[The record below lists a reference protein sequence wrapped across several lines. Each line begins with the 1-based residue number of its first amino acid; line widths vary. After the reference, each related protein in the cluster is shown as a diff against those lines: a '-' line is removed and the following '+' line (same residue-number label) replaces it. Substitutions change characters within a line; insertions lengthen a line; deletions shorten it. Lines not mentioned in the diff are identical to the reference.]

1 MSSHKSIFKTSL
13 ITGGSQ
19 VMVMM
24 MNMVRAKALAILLGP
39 AGTGIIGLYST
50 TTDLINTIAGLGLT
64 SSAVKQIA
72 IANSEAD
79 RSSIQKT
86 LFVFRWLIRL
96 TTITAAL
103 CMFIFAG
110 YISLHT
116 FGSENNKQ
124 GIQWMSLVV
133 FFTGISNGQFALLQ
147 GLRRIKD
154 LATARV
160 LGALAGSIICITLI
174 FFFRKEGIVPF
185 LIAGAATTVLLS
197 WSFAQKEKITTIKV
211 DFTEFKKRSVELIS
225 MGLAFLFSGLSISIS
240 AYYSRIL
247 ISKSF
252 SIHDL
257 GLYTASWTLSAMY
270 VNFILTAM
278 GADFY
283 PRLSGVIEDHDKAN
297 KIVNEQT
304 EIGIA
309 MAVTGI
315 VGVISFSAIILRAF
329 YSIQFADAWRLL
341 QWMTAGMAI
350 KVISWPLGFIVVSK
364 GKAKLFALLEISW
377 GFIYIILLYFFTQWM
392 GLEGAGVAF
401 FITYLINWV
410 FVWFSARHL
419 THFNWNI
426 AVRKQIL
433 WMVAAIVLVFIS
445 SRLLTDLWSN
455 IFNGLIIILVFWFT
469 YRKLETILG
478 GNFINLLIKKT
489 GLKKN
494 GQH

>member
-24 MNMVRAKALAILLGP
+24 MNMVRAKALAVFLGP
-39 AGTGIIGLYST
+39 SGTGVIGLYSS
-50 TTDLINTIAGLGLT
+50 TTDLINTVAGLGLT

-72 IANSEAD
+72 TANSEAD
-79 RSSIQKT
+79 KSSIQKT
-86 LFVFRWLIRL
+86 LFVFRWLTRL
-96 TTITAAL
+96 TTITAAMG
-103 CMFIFAG
+103 MFIFAG

-116 FGSENNKQ
+116 FGSADNKR

-147 GLRRIKD
+147 GLRRIRD
-154 LATARV
+154 LAIARV

-197 WSFAQKEKITTIKV
+197 WFFAQKEKITSLKV
-211 DFTEFKKRSVELIS
+211 DFTEFKKRSFELLS
-225 MGLAFLFSGLSISIS
+225 MGIAFLVSGLSISIS

-247 ISKSF
+247 ISTSF
-252 SIHDL
+252 SLHDL

-270 VNFILTAM
+270 VNFILSAM

-283 PRLSGVIEDHDKAN
+283 PRLSGIINDHEKAN

-304 EIGIA
+304 EIGIV
-309 MAVTGI
+309 MAVAGI
-315 VGVISFSAIILRAF
+315 VGVVSFSALILRAF
-329 YSIQFADAWRLL
+329 YSVQFSDAWKLL

-364 GKAKLFALLEISW
+364 GKAKLFVLLEMSW
-377 GFIYIILLYFFTQWM
+377 GFIYIALLYFFTRWM
-392 GLEGAGVAF
+392 GLEGAGIAF
-401 FITYLINWV
+401 LATYLINWL
-410 FVWFSARHL
+410 FVWFAARKL
-419 THFNWNI
+419 TAFGWNSTNK
-426 AVRKQIL
+426 KQIS
-433 WMVAAIVLVFIS
+433 WMVLAILSVFII
-445 SRLLTDLWSN
+445 SRILSTPWQYA
-455 IFNGLIIILVFWFT
+455 FNGIILGFVCWYA

-478 GNFINLLIKKT
+478 ANLFTLLIKKI
-489 GLKKN
+489 GINK
-494 GQH
+494 